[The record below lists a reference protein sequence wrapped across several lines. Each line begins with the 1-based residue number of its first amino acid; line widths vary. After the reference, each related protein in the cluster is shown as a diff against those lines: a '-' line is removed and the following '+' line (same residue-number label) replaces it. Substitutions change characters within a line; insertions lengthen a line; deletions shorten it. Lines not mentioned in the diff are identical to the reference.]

1 MFDSNGHIMSIPDGI
16 ICSINSESISKKEH
30 IFFKQTNPLGFI
42 LFSRNFNNKKQLIDL
57 INELKNLTLN
67 KSPFIFIDQEGGR
80 VQRLKN
86 SNFTTF
92 PEQRFFGEIYKK
104 NKEKSKK
111 LSYLNAYLL
120 ASELKNVGIDINF
133 SPVCDLYFNYANDI
147 IGDRSFSSDHS
158 IVKDLALQYCKG
170 FRDSGILPVL
180 KHFPGHGRSLV
191 DTHLEQSEVDVSLDI
206 LRKSDFIPFEILK
219 TESLM
224 MLAHIIYPKID
235 NEVATYSKKINKIIR
250 KEFLFKGLILTDDI
264 SMKALSENLNII
276 VKKSYTAGCDVILHC
291 SGKLDEVKN
300 FYECTKKI
308 KKKYYDYFINDI
320 LNLKLQKQNILNI
333 KKILSSDNVIKN

>member
-1 MFDSNGHIMSIPDGI
+1 MSIPDGV
-16 ICSINSESISKKEH
+16 ICSIEGKSISKKEYS
-30 IFFKQTNPLGFI
+30 FFKQTSPLGFV
-42 LFSRNFNNKKQLIDL
+42 LFSRNYSDKRQLSYL

-67 KSPFIFIDQEGGR
+67 NSPFIFIDQEGGR

-86 SNFTTF
+86 SSFTKF
-92 PEQRFFGEIYKK
+92 PEQSFFGEIYKK

-111 LSYLNAYLL
+111 ISYLNAYLL
-120 ASELKNVGIDINF
+120 ANELKNVGIDINF

-147 IGDRSFSSDHS
+147 IGDRSFSSDPY
-158 IVKDLALQYCKG
+158 IARDLVLQFCKG
-170 FRDSGILPVL
+170 FRDSGILPVM

-191 DTHLEQSEVDVSLDI
+191 DTHLEPSEVDVALDI
-206 LRKSDFIPFEILK
+206 LRKNDFIPFENLK

-250 KEFLFKGLILTDDI
+250 KELLFKGLILTDDI
-264 SMKALSENLNII
+264 SMKALSDNLNII
-276 VKKSYTAGCDVILHC
+276 IEKSYSAGCDVILHC
-291 SGKLDEVKN
+291 SGKLEEVKK
-300 FYECTKKI
+300 FYAYTKKI

-320 LNLKLQKQNILNI
+320 LNLKLQKRNILNI
-333 KKILSSDNVIKN
+333 KKILSSNNVIKN